1 MLKWIKR
8 LFAATLVLAVA
19 GAAAFFTFAPSI
31 VEKSRNTVEPHA
43 PYPVSDQAAALHAD
57 LLVGDLHADPLL
69 WDRDLTERADY
80 GHVDLPRLREGNV
93 ALQVFTA
100 VTKSPSGQNYHEN
113 SADSFDNITLLAI
126 GQLWPIRTWDSL
138 LQRALY
144 QAERLRGFEEKA
156 PDHLKIIRTRADLD
170 TLMQMRASGSKITG
184 GLLGIEGAHALEGDI
199 ANMDAI
205 EAAGIRLIG
214 LHHFFDNELGGSLH
228 GISNEGLNDFGK
240 EVVKQAAARGMV
252 IDLAHSS
259 PAVARDVLALVDQP
273 VVVSHSGLHGH
284 CPVKRNYHDDLMQM
298 IAKRGG
304 VIGMGYWEGAACDDI
319 TPAGIARMIVKA
331 VDTLGANHVA
341 LGSDFDGSVGTAF
354 DTSELAALTHALIN
368 EGMSE
373 ADIRKVMGENMLR
386 ILRASLH

>member
-126 GQLWPIRTWDSL
+126 GQLWPVRTWDSL

-144 QAERLRGFEEKA
+144 QAERLRSFEEKA

-240 EVVKQAAARGMV
+240 EVVRQAAARGMV

-354 DTSELAALTHALIN
+354 DTSELAALTHALIK

>member
-1 MLKWIKR
+1 MFKWIKR
-8 LFAATLVLAVA
+8 LFFTISLVAIVGL
-19 GAAAFFTFAPSI
+19 AAFFTFAPAL
-31 VEKSRNTVEPHA
+31 VEKSRNTVVAHA
-43 PYPVSDQAAALHAD
+43 PYPVSDAAAALHD
-57 LLVGDLHADPLL
+57 SLLIGDLHADPLL
-69 WDRDLTERADY
+69 WNRDLTERADY
-80 GHVDLPRLREGNV
+80 GHMDLPRLREGNV

-113 SADSFDNITLLAI
+113 SAEAFDNITLLAI

-144 QAERLRGFEEKA
+144 QAEKLRGFAAKA

-170 TLMQMRASGSKITG
+170 ALLTQRASGSKITG

-199 ANMDAI
+199 TNMDAL

-228 GISNEGLNDFGK
+228 GVSNAGLNEFGK
-240 EVVKQAAARGMV
+240 EVVRQAAARGMV

-259 PAVARDVLALVDQP
+259 PAVARDVLALVEQP

-298 IAKRGG
+298 IAARGG

-319 TPAGIARMIVKA
+319 TPAGIAKMIAKA
-331 VDTLGANHVA
+331 VDTLGADHVG

-354 DTSELAALTHALIN
+354 DTSELSALTHALLQ
-368 EGMSE
+368 EGLSE

-386 ILRASLH
+386 ILRESLH